1 MQVYISADIE
11 GVAGITTWEEARK
24 SSPDYG
30 EFRRQMT
37 REVAAACD
45 GALAAGASA
54 ITVKD
59 AHGTARNLMA
69 GELPAPTR
77 LIRGWSGHP
86 FGMVQELDSTYD
98 AAAFVGYHA
107 RAGAGGNP
115 LAHTMSSRL
124 VQEVRLN
131 GAPASEY
138 RIHALAAATVGVPVV
153 FVSGDRTLCE
163 EVASTCPA
171 TRTFATKWG
180 EGPSQHSLHPQ
191 EAIDGIR
198 EGMREALARVDREG
212 ALLPLPGRFELE
224 VLYKEHT
231 VAYARS
237 FFPGAKATGPHG
249 VRVESDDYF
258 EILRALMFLI

>member
-1 MQVYISADIE
+1 MKVYVSADIE
-11 GVAGITTWEEARK
+11 GVAGITAWEEARK

-37 REVAAACD
+37 REVAAACE
-45 GALAAGASA
+45 GALAAGARE

-59 AHGTARNLMA
+59 AHGSARNLIA
-69 GELPAPTR
+69 SELPVPTR

-86 FGMVQELDSTYD
+86 FGMVQELDESYA

-115 LAHTMSSRL
+115 LAHTMSSAR
-124 VQEVRLN
+124 VQEIRLN

-163 EVASTCPA
+163 EVEATRPA

-191 EAIDGIR
+191 EAIEGIR
-198 EGMREALARVDREG
+198 DGLRAALADVDPTA
-212 ALLPLPGRFELE
+212 ALLPVPARFELE
-224 VLYKEHT
+224 VLYKEH
-231 VAYARS
+231 APAFARS
-237 FFPGAKATGPHG
+237 FYPGAKASGPHG
-249 VRVESDDYF
+249 VRFESDDYF
-258 EILRALMFLI
+258 EILRALIFLV

>member
-1 MQVYISADIE
+1 MKLYVSADIE
-11 GVAGITTWEEARK
+11 GVAGITTWDEARK

-37 REVAAACD
+37 REVAAACE
-45 GALAAGASA
+45 GALAAGAEA

-59 AHGTARNLMA
+59 AHGTARNLVA

-86 FGMVQELDSTYD
+86 FGMVQELDGTYD
-98 AAAFVGYHA
+98 AAVFVGYHA

-124 VQEVRLN
+124 IQEVRIN
-131 GAPASEY
+131 GTPASEY

-163 EVASTCPA
+163 EVGATCPA

-191 EAIDGIR
+191 EALDGIR
-198 EGMREALARVDREG
+198 EGVRSALRECDRSA
-212 ALLPLPGRFELE
+212 ALLQVPARFELE

-231 VAYARS
+231 VAFAKS
-237 FFPGAKATGPHG
+237 FFPGAKAAGAHS
-249 VRVESDDYF
+249 VRFESDDYF
-258 EILRALMFLI
+258 EVLRALMFLI